1 MLTNTF
7 LITLISQIIL
17 ILLQILTLLITV
29 AFFVGVERKVLA
41 SLQRR
46 VGPNKVGY
54 WGILQPFADAF
65 KLLGKEII
73 IPAKA
78 NKILFIFAPIL
89 SLALSLIGWFFIPLS
104 VNAVFFD
111 DSYSSLIL
119 LGISSINVYTI
130 ILSGWSSN
138 SKYAFLGACRS
149 TSQMISYEI
158 TISTCLLSVYL
169 LSSSLSLVD
178 IIFAQKKIWFIF
190 PLFPVAII
198 YFISIVAET
207 NRAPF
212 DLPEAEAE
220 LVAGF
225 NTEYSAIT
233 FSLFFLGEYSNIL
246 LMSSTFVIY
255 FLGGWLVPF
264 QIKVIDFPIFWFVIK
279 TIFIAFMF
287 VFVRGNLPRY
297 RYDQLMYI
305 GWKVFLPLSVSFYFF
320 LVSILIFFDVVP
332 LNSYTFLTLNYSDFN
347 KYLYL

>member
-1 MLTNTF
+1 MF
-7 LITLISQIIL
+7 
-17 ILLQILTLLITV
+17 QILTLLLTV
-29 AFFVGVERKVLA
+29 AVFTIVERKVLA

-46 VGPNKVGY
+46 LGPNKVGF
-54 WGILQPFADAF
+54 WGVLQPFADAF
-65 KLLGKEII
+65 KLIGKEII
-73 IPAKA
+73 VPARS
-78 NKILFIFAPIL
+78 NKVLFLFAPVL
-89 SLALSLIGWFFIPLS
+89 SLALSLIAWAFIPLS
-104 VNAVFFD
+104 VTSIFFD

-178 IIFAQKKIWFIF
+178 IVFAQNKVWFIL
-190 PLFPVAII
+190 PLLPVAII
-198 YFISIVAET
+198 YFISSVAET
-207 NRAPF
+207 NRSPF

-246 LMSSTFVIY
+246 LMSATFVLY
-255 FLGGWLVPF
+255 FLGGWLPPAIF
-264 QIKVIDFPIFWFVIK
+264 SFLKLPIFWFTIK
-279 TIFIAFMF
+279 TIFIAFIF
-287 VFVRGNLPRY
+287 VFIRGNLPRY

-305 GWKVFLPLSVSFYFF
+305 GWKVFLPLSVSFFF
-320 LVSILIFFDVVP
+320 FILSLIVFFNSVP
-332 LNSYTFLTLNYSDFN
+332 LNAYTFLASEPHVVLDYINSY
-347 KYLYL
+347 